1 MQHIKHIQ
9 RINPNPENRFS
20 QPILKDGLVLEDIML
35 ENETKRKSESKI
47 IMNSRTYV
55 EAQPR
60 LHQQTLL
67 KTFEKS
73 ENI

>member
-9 RINPNPENRFS
+9 WINPNPKNRFS
-20 QPILKDGLVLEDIML
+20 QPMLKDGLVLEDIML
-35 ENETKRKSESKI
+35 ENENKRKSESKI
-47 IMNSRTYV
+47 IMNSRTYL

-60 LHQQTLL
+60 LYQQPLL